1 MVEAR
6 GQAGFQHT
14 SGMEVVP
21 EVAEVS
27 ILPGGL
33 KERDVWHEP
42 AKYFITCVTA
52 GTLFSCIYSL
62 LQDNGHISNTCCSLR
77 TFSGV

>member
-14 SGMEVVP
+14 SGMEVVH

-27 ILPGGL
+27 IKKRGIFGMSLPS
-33 KERDVWHEP
+33 
-42 AKYFITCVTA
+42 T
-52 GTLFSCIYSL
+52 S
-62 LQDNGHISNTCCSLR
+62 
-77 TFSGV
+77 